1 MALIPLNIQPGL
13 FKNGTN
19 LEAAGRWKDSN
30 LVRWHDSILKP
41 VGGWRNRL
49 GRAFDDPI
57 RGLIAW
63 KSNTGT
69 RYIACG
75 TYQHLFV
82 VLANNITLDIT
93 PSGLVTG
100 RADAAGMTGYGSGF
114 YSNSTYGTPPINTS
128 SILQDA
134 TSWSFSTFGE
144 KLIANNP
151 DDGKVYEWNLN
162 STNVASIVHASAP
175 TSVKS
180 IIVSN
185 ERFLF
190 AFQTRTVYWSDQ
202 EDITSWS
209 SSATNQAGNI
219 GLETQGTIKC
229 AEIIRGGI
237 LILTDQDAHTAT
249 YIGLPFV
256 HSIKKVGS
264 SCGIFSAQAAIEL
277 DMGVVWMGQSGFHI
291 FSGGRVQELKCDVSD
306 HVFSEL
312 NFSQASKIAAVKNTK
327 YDEVI
332 WYYPTSDSNE
342 NNRYV
347 SWNYANN
354 TWSIGSISRTCGI
367 DAGIFQ
373 LPIHATGKNF
383 DNNHARGRMSV
394 KALVDSN
401 VDPDVADVGNYII
414 QYHTILGYGTG
425 TTFASY
431 KAFFTGNN
439 NLDLLNAASVGHSYM
454 GYLAV
459 ETSSSNVYNSVE
471 FPAQTLRYRYDSV
484 HSVGSG
490 LLYTVSIGGLDA
502 DGNNVSEVIQI
513 SGDGGSSNTVYTAET
528 ANTYT
533 KLLTCTVVR
542 NLNSYSGI
550 SFGIALASY
559 FVPPQVSWAEI
570 KASYLGVR
578 NPAGGGGTNPSVT
591 NNKIIDVELAASPP
605 NPPQPGFITGGYV
618 KFSTASSETNHNA
631 GNSASQQL
639 GTYNKALL
647 VKSEYMLL
655 EHEVGEERDSQV
667 PYAETGTLQMG
678 NGEQIMHVNKIIPD
692 EQTQGQVNAEFKTR
706 FYPNGAETS
715 HGAYS
720 LSNPTSVRFQGRE
733 VRMKINNVSGD
744 WRVGQFRINAIP
756 GGRR

>member
-151 DDGKVYEWNLN
+151 DDGKVYEWNLSSAN
-162 STNVASIVHASAP
+162 LASIVHASAP

-202 EDITSWS
+202 EDITTWS

-264 SCGIFSAQAAIEL
+264 SCGIFSAQASVEL

-332 WYYPTSDSNE
+332 WYYPTSDSIE

-383 DNNHARGRMSV
+383 DNNYARGKFSV
-394 KALVDSN
+394 KVTTNSN
-401 VDPDVADVGNYII
+401 YDPDVTDVGGFVT
-414 QYHTILGYGTG
+414 QEHTITGYADSASSDAGTFGGYIPFNTGVNTLFLLDTNSVGAESLGYLTEP
-425 TTFASY
+425 ASGSAY
-431 KAFFTGNN
+431 
-439 NLDLLNAASVGHSYM
+439 HSI
-454 GYLAV
+454 
-459 ETSSSNVYNSVE
+459 T
-471 FPAQTLRYRYDSV
+471 FPAQKLRYQYSNT
-484 HSVGSG
+484 HSMGMG
-490 LLYTVSIGGLDA
+490 FLYQVTITGLDVNGA
-502 DGNNVSEVIQI
+502 SQNEVIEI
-513 SGDGGSSNTVYTAET
+513 RGDGGSNSTTYNEQTTK
-528 ANTYT
+528 TYT
-533 KLLTCTVVR
+533 KITGVNVLRL
-542 NLNSYSGI
+542 NNSYSGI
-550 SFGIALASY
+550 NFGLALERHFLPANIAA
-559 FVPPQVSWAEI
+559 AEI
-570 KASYLGVR
+570 KKNYLGTR
-578 NPAGGGGTNPSVT
+578 SSGTNPNLT
-591 NNKIIDVELAASPP
+591 DNKIVEVEVVDASLRPS
-605 NPPQPGFITGGYV
+605 FLVGGLI
-618 KFSTASSETNHNA
+618 KFATDANGTNHNA
-631 GNSASQQL
+631 GNSATQQL
-639 GTYNKALL
+639 STFNKTALL
-647 VKSEYMLL
+647 RSEYMLL

-667 PYAETGTLQMG
+667 PYAETGTIQIG
-678 NGEQIMHVNKIIPD
+678 NGDQIMHVNKIIPD
-692 EQTQGQVNAEFKTR
+692 EKTQGQVNAEFKTK

-715 HGAYS
+715 HGAYT
-720 LSNPTSVRFQGRE
+720 LNNPTSVRFQGRE